1 MSQLD
6 IVTYPNRILL
16 QPTRPVQ
23 NIDGRLQS
31 LIEDMVDTMYA
42 APGVGLA
49 ANQVGNGNRILVF
62 DEMSDA
68 EKRQYQV
75 IINAELI
82 EREGELIS
90 ENEGCLSVPE
100 FRSDV
105 KRSVRVLVEGVDR
118 EGNPL
123 RMEAEGFRAVVLQHE
138 IDHLDGKLFIDRI
151 SSLKRQLYKRRVKK
165 QQKTA

>member
-1 MSQLD
+1 MSLLD
-6 IVTYPNRILL
+6 IITYPNRFLL
-16 QPTRPVQ
+16 QLTQPVTD
-23 NIDGRLQS
+23 IDGQLQQF
-31 LIEDMVDTMYA
+31 IEDMAETMYA

-49 ANQVGNGNRILVF
+49 ANQVGSSNRILVF
-62 DEMSDA
+62 DEMS
-68 EKRQYQV
+68 EEQKRQYQV
-75 IINAELI
+75 IINPKLI
-82 EREGELIS
+82 ESEGELLS

-105 KRSVRVLVEGVDR
+105 KRAARVLVEGVDR

-151 SSLKRQLYKRRVKK
+151 SSLKRQLYKRRLKK
-165 QQKTA
+165 QQKMA

>member
-1 MSQLD
+1 MD
-6 IVTYPNRILL
+6 IVTYPHRILL
-16 QPTRPVQ
+16 QPTLPVED
-23 NIDGRLQS
+23 IDGQLQQ
-31 LIEDMVDTMYA
+31 LIEDMADTMYA

-49 ANQVGNGNRILVF
+49 ANQVGSSNRILIF
-62 DEMSDA
+62 DEMSDQ

-75 IINAELI
+75 IINPKLI
-82 EREGELIS
+82 ESEGELIS

-105 KRSVRVLVEGVDR
+105 KRSARVLVEGVDR
-118 EGNPL
+118 DGNPL
-123 RMEAEGFRAVVLQHE
+123 RMEAEGFRAIVLQHE

-165 QQKTA
+165 QLKTA

>member
-6 IVTYPNRILL
+6 IVTYPHRILL
-16 QPTRPVQ
+16 QPTRPVE
-23 NIDGRLQS
+23 NIDGRLQQ
-31 LIEDMVDTMYA
+31 LIENMVDTMYA

-49 ANQVGNGNRILVF
+49 ANQVGDGNRILVF

-82 EREGELIS
+82 ESDGELIS

-105 KRSVRVLVEGVDR
+105 KRSARVVVEGVDR

-151 SSLKRQLYKRRVKK
+151 SSLKRQLYKRRVKQ
-165 QQKTA
+165 QQKIA

>member
-1 MSQLD
+1 MSLLD
-6 IVTYPNRILL
+6 ILTYPNRILL
-16 QPTRPVQ
+16 QLTRPVE
-23 NIDGRLQS
+23 NIDGQLQE
-31 LIEDMVDTMYA
+31 LIEDMAETMYA

-49 ANQVGNGNRILVF
+49 ANQVGSSNRILVF
-62 DEMSDA
+62 DEMSD
-68 EKRQYQV
+68 EQKRQYHV
-75 IINAELI
+75 IINPKLI
-82 EREGELIS
+82 ESEGELIS

-105 KRSVRVLVEGVDR
+105 KRSARVLVEGVDR

-165 QQKTA
+165 QQKIA